1 MNRTVL
7 EWVGAVGVL
16 AFPLF
21 YLIRLA
27 TDLPSRY
34 DDLGLRLVATFL
46 CLLVA
51 LRKWWP
57 EKAERFYLAFS
68 YLTICY
74 SLSFLLTF
82 TMLHNGGATNSVVNM
97 VIGTALIIL
106 LADWRNALIMLAS
119 GYLLSFGIY
128 LTTSPDPV
136 IPMEILYWWMPLCA
150 LIVVVGALSKF
161 GDKQAELER
170 IHKLYA
176 GLAGSIAHEMRNPI
190 MHLAH
195 TLEVVAAS
203 TPPIGGADSVSLT
216 RRQVLAITGAISEGN
231 SSIARGLQSILIT
244 LQQLKP
250 DPFDEKSFRYLS
262 AARCVEKAVN
272 EYAYETKDA
281 RSRVHVKVTGDFM
294 FRGDETILVMIIF
307 NLLKNAIYYF
317 PMRQDNSL
325 TISIGGEH
333 SGQIVVRDT
342 GPGIK
347 PELMEHL
354 FGDFQTAGKS
364 EGTGLGLAFCKRAML
379 AFGGDITCQSELEQ
393 FTAFT
398 LTFPVV
404 SQEVALAHQQA
415 VITRA
420 RGLLA
425 DKQVLVVDD
434 DPFMRHATSA
444 KLALLGCA
452 IDEAD
457 DGVMALEMLGHS
469 HYDLV
474 IMDINM
480 PMIDGYETT
489 LQIRQ
494 GAVPGRALVPVLG
507 HSANPAAIA
516 AIKARQVGMNGFL
529 AKPCTAHE
537 MAQAAADALESA
549 KPKQGAGP
557 PRVLNGKTVLLAD
570 DSSINRSIVKTYLG
584 VLGMQ
589 VIEAAHGAEV
599 LQAIKAGARPDII
612 LMDMNMPGMGG
623 LETTRALRKMPPPA
637 GQIPVVAL
645 TGNASGEH
653 KAAALAAGM
662 NGFLSKPVDTAK
674 LQAELAPLLGDH
686 GAEQDHGLTEPPLLD
701 RQRIANFEQMGGQDL
716 LIECVAHLHIYAQRL
731 DDCVAADDQEGARE
745 ALHGLVGLSG
755 EAGAQALHECASRIY
770 RDICDGDWPQQAGW
784 MLPLKDLV
792 ERTEKAIADHC
803 ERPSQALT
811 EILP

>member
-1 MNRTVL
+1 LNAQINRLYERYRSHHDMNRTVL

-272 EYAYETKDA
+272 EYAYRIGTRINID
-281 RSRVHVKVTGDFM
+281 V
-294 FRGDETILVMIIF
+294 L
-307 NLLKNAIYYF
+307 NAE
-317 PMRQDNSL
+317 QQLHAS
-325 TISIGGEH
+325 
-333 SGQIVVRDT
+333 QRD
-342 GPGIK
+342 
-347 PELMEHL
+347 L
-354 FGDFQTAGKS
+354 F
-364 EGTGLGLAFCKRAML
+364 
-379 AFGGDITCQSELEQ
+379 
-393 FTAFT
+393 
-398 LTFPVV
+398 
-404 SQEVALAHQQA
+404 
-415 VITRA
+415 
-420 RGLLA
+420 
-425 DKQVLVVDD
+425 
-434 DPFMRHATSA
+434 
-444 KLALLGCA
+444 
-452 IDEAD
+452 
-457 DGVMALEMLGHS
+457 
-469 HYDLV
+469 
-474 IMDINM
+474 
-480 PMIDGYETT
+480 
-489 LQIRQ
+489 
-494 GAVPGRALVPVLG
+494 
-507 HSANPAAIA
+507 
-516 AIKARQVGMNGFL
+516 KARV
-529 AKPCTAHE
+529 
-537 MAQAAADALESA
+537 DALM
-549 KPKQGAGP
+549 QG
-557 PRVLNGKTVLLAD
+557 
-570 DSSINRSIVKTYLG
+570 
-584 VLGMQ
+584 
-589 VIEAAHGAEV
+589 
-599 LQAIKAGARPDII
+599 
-612 LMDMNMPGMGG
+612 
-623 LETTRALRKMPPPA
+623 LR
-637 GQIPVVAL
+637 L
-645 TGNASGEH
+645 
-653 KAAALAAGM
+653 KAAAGSLM
-662 NGFLSKPVDTAK
+662 ESDI
-674 LQAELAPLLGDH
+674 D
-686 GAEQDHGLTEPPLLD
+686 GLNVLLD
-701 RQRIANFEQMGGQDL
+701 
-716 LIECVAHLHIYAQRL
+716 H
-731 DDCVAADDQEGARE
+731 
-745 ALHGLVGLSG
+745 SG
-755 EAGAQALHECASRIY
+755 KP
-770 RDICDGDWPQQAGW
+770 GDP
-784 MLPLKDLV
+784 
-792 ERTEKAIADHC
+792 
-803 ERPSQALT
+803 
-811 EILP
+811 